1 MSNEKK
7 LVTII
12 VNASA
17 HQWPKD
23 EISYADVVTFAY
35 PEYPQH
41 PELTYSVTYKK
52 GHGNSPEGILVPGG
66 EVKTKEGMVF
76 VVSSTGK
83 S

>member
-7 LVTII
+7 SVTII
-12 VNASA
+12 VNASP

-23 EISYADVVTFAY
+23 EITYAEVVTLGY
-35 PEYPQH
+35 PDFPQH
-41 PELTYSVTYKK
+41 PEITYSVKFKK

-66 EVKTKEGMVF
+66 DVKTKEGMVF
-76 VVSSTGK
+76 NVSPTGQ